1 MEPPVAPEIYSNTT
15 LGIAL
20 NRKKLLVGLNL
31 MIAVYKLF
39 KQRLLL

>member
-1 MEPPVAPEIYSNTT
+1 
-15 LGIAL
+15 
-20 NRKKLLVGLNL
+20 